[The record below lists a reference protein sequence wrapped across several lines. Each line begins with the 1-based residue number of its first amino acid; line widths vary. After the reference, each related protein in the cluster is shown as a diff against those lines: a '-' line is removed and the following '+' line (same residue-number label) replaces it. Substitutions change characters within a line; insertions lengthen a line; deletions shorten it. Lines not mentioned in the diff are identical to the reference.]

1 MRLVRPKLFL
11 ATALSVALS
20 TLSAA
25 ASAGVVDATGDF
37 LPTFTGA
44 QGADLDVTSASV
56 LYNPNSHLFSLGAT
70 MAGTVGTTPG
80 GIYVWGVNRGLG
92 TAGFAAIGATNVL
105 FDMVVVINGDGSGR
119 VADLSGGG
127 LPAFAFGAG
136 TARLIGD
143 TVSLDLADSRL
154 PGRGFTV
161 DQYTWNLWPRDSR
174 VAGTA
179 AISDFAPDN
188 SNLATTVPEPGVLA
202 LVGLALGGLA
212 LFRRRAS

>member
-1 MRLVRPKLFL
+1 MTVIRLKPLI
-11 ATALSVALS
+11 
-20 TLSAA
+20 AA
-25 ASAGVVDATGDF
+25 ASLALASSVASATVVDATGDF
-37 LPTFTGA
+37 LASFTGA
-44 QGADLDVTSASV
+44 HGADLDVVSAGV
-56 LYNPNSHLFSLGAT
+56 LYNPNSHIFSLNAT
-70 MAGTVGTTPG
+70 MAGNVGTTPG

-105 FDMVVVINGDGSGR
+105 FDMVILINGDGSGR
-119 VADLSGGG
+119 VSDLSGGG

-154 PGRGFTV
+154 PGRGFAATAF
-161 DQYTWNLWPRDSR
+161 TWNLWPRDSR

-188 SNLATTVPEPGVLA
+188 SNLATTVPEPASLA
-202 LVGLALGGLA
+202 LAGLGIAALALTA
-212 LFRRRAS
+212 RRRR

>member
-1 MRLVRPKLFL
+1 MCLVRPNLFL
-11 ATALSVALS
+11 VTALSVALS
-20 TLSAA
+20 TFSAA
-25 ASAGVVDATGDF
+25 ASAGVVDASGDF
-37 LPTFTGA
+37 LASFTGA
-44 QGADLDVTSASV
+44 HGADLDVVSAGV
-56 LYNPNSHLFSLGAT
+56 FYNPSSHIFSLNAT
-70 MAGTVGTTPG
+70 MAGNVRTTPG

-105 FDMVVVINGDGSGR
+105 FDMVIVINGDGSGR
-119 VADLSGGG
+119 VSDLSGGG
-127 LPAFAFGAG
+127 LPTFAFGAG
-136 TARLIGD
+136 TAQLIGD

-188 SNLATTVPEPGVLA
+188 SNLATTVPEPASLTLA
-202 LVGLALGGLA
+202 ALGIAALA
-212 LFRRRAS
+212 VMARRRR